1 MGMKAR
7 STERKKTWHWLR
19 VVEQPPFT
27 YIHDGYNTSNACPQR
42 SASAHLRM
50 ASLPLAPAA
59 ILRSPFM
66 LAAFRPSSLYWAL

>member
-19 VVEQPPFT
+19 VIEQPPFT

-42 SASAHLRM
+42 SASARLRM
-50 ASLPLAPAA
+50 ASLPLASAA
-59 ILRSPFM
+59 VLRSPFM
-66 LAAFRPSSLYWAL
+66 LAAFHRASLYWAL